1 MARLILPIVSAMGY
15 YLFAYQLPRS
25 NFIGLIS
32 LYCVLFLGFWFLIKA
47 FPKGPNP
54 LFALGIL
61 FRVLLI
67 GAVPNLS
74 QDFYRFIWDG
84 RLLLQ
89 GYNPY
94 LHLPDELIHTGGFLM
109 PEAQML
115 HEGMGTLS
123 AGHYS
128 NYPPINQFSFALAA
142 LFAGKSIMGSVMVF
156 KIIIIGADVGAY
168 FLGKKILQHFNLP
181 EINLFYYFLNP
192 LVILELSGNLHFEG
206 VMIFFLM
213 LSFYW
218 MVKQKES
225 LSAISMAFSIAVKLV
240 PLMLLPIMWHC
251 FSREKIF
258 RFYALIG
265 ITLMLLF
272 LPFFSGAFLL
282 NYANT
287 IALWFVNFEFNAS
300 IYYLLRGLGYILTGH
315 NLIPVIGRI
324 TPLVMVWM
332 IFRYAQSKDNRSLEV
347 VFKNML
353 LVLSLYFFLS
363 TTVHPWYVITP
374 LVLSIFTP
382 FRFVLI
388 WSLSVILS
396 YSAYSNVAFKENYW
410 LLGVEYGAV
419 FWAFYWELAK
429 NEPRFGIK

>member
-1 MARLILPIVSAMGY
+1 MGY

-25 NFIGLIS
+25 NFTGLIS
-32 LYCVLFLGFWFLIKA
+32 LYCVLFLCFWFLVKA
-47 FPKGPNP
+47 FPKDPNP

-61 FRVLLI
+61 FRILLI

-94 LHLPDELIHTGGFLM
+94 LHLPNELIHTSGFLM
-109 PEAQML
+109 PEAQIL

-128 NYPPINQFSFALAA
+128 NYPPINQFFFALAA
-142 LFAGKSIMGSVMVF
+142 LLAGKSIMSSVMVF
-156 KIIIIGADVGAY
+156 KIIIIGADVGTY
-168 FLGKKILQHFNLP
+168 LLGKKILQHFNLP
-181 EINLFYYFLNP
+181 KINLFYYFLNP
-192 LVILELSGNLHFEG
+192 LVIIELSGNLHFEG
-206 VMIFFLM
+206 VMIFFLL

-218 MVKQKES
+218 MVKQKQS

-240 PLMLLPIMWHC
+240 PLMLLPILWHY
-251 FSREKIF
+251 FSREKII

-272 LPFFSGAFLL
+272 LPFLSGAFLL

-300 IYYLLRGLGYILTGH
+300 IYYLLRGLGYVLTGY

-324 TPLVMVWM
+324 TPFVVMWM
-332 IFRYAQSKDNRSLEV
+332 ILRFSQSKDNLSLEV

-353 LVLSLYFFLS
+353 LVLSLYFFMS

-388 WSLSVILS
+388 WSLSVMLS
-396 YSAYSNVAFKENYW
+396 YSAYGNVAFKENYW
-410 LLGVEYGAV
+410 LLGVEYGVV
-419 FWAFYWELAK
+419 FLAFYRELAK
-429 NEPRFGIK
+429 NELLSVIK